1 MGKYYSNK
9 WQSIIVILCKGYLCP
24 QKGIFDDSIK
34 YHAQKI
40 MDFEHPHKTTAQK
53 TKLSS
58 ERLFFIYLQKSLN
71 LLLANSQLIAQRL
84 VGNTVDGE
92 GVYILTTRGIAHATQ
107 PSI

>member
-1 MGKYYSNK
+1 MVKYYSNK

-34 YHAQKI
+34 NHAQKI

-84 VGNTVDGE
+84 VGDTVDGE
-92 GVYILTTRGIAHATQ
+92 RIYVLTT
-107 PSI
+107 